1 MNDVIAI
8 QYLRKWNGENKMSE
22 VTKMPLGGWIFYLS
36 GKEKSLNKHKCG
48 KWMYFF

>member
-22 VTKMPLGGWIFYLS
+22 VVTKMPLGGWIFILVV
-36 GKEKSLNKHKCG
+36 KKKV
-48 KWMYFF
+48 